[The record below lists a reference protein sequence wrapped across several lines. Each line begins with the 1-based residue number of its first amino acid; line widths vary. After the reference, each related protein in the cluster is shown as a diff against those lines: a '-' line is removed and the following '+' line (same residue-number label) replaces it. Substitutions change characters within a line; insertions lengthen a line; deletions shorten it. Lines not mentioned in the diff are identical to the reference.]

1 MQPKSAHRAFE
12 EFRHRGG
19 ECLCGNLRLAT
30 RMVTAAYDEHL
41 SAAGLTAAQL
51 SVLWCVLSAE
61 RLPMQR
67 IGELLMMEKSTV
79 TRNVAAMRAKGLLRV
94 RRAADDARVKEV
106 VATPAG
112 RKAFALAIP
121 HWRLAQREMSAF
133 LGGDRFRALVTETRH
148 LARRS
153 KKRATA

>member
-1 MQPKSAHRAFE
+1 VARLGDERAEAIAAEEGRHLALGDLPLRNREREGLAAH
-12 EFRHRGG
+12 
-19 ECLCGNLRLAT
+19 
-30 RMVTAAYDEHL
+30 
-41 SAAGLTAAQL
+41 
-51 SVLWCVLSAE
+51 
-61 RLPMQR
+61 
-67 IGELLMMEKSTV
+67 
-79 TRNVAAMRAKGLLRV
+79 
-94 RRAADDARVKEV
+94 DARVKEV

-121 HWRLAQREMSAF
+121 RWQVAQREMSAF